1 MIRLIKTSFRQ
12 RAVAIAA
19 YSLGGAAIVWMYVS
33 IFPSLAS
40 QADTYSQLMESLP
53 QGIMKAFAGGTLTGT
68 SFEALIGIKQ
78 YGLIWPIMMLFLMV
92 SLAGNYMAAE
102 IEKGTIGLW
111 LSAPVSRLKVYWS
124 KYLTGV
130 IALIIFTVLSVMTVL
145 PIAKVYNVQ
154 VVSSDFWA
162 LSLMGALFGLAV
174 YGLSMLLSAS
184 SSEKSRVYMVMGVLL
199 LVMYLANVVAELYPK
214 LEKLQYTS
222 FFYYYDVAGILSGNA
237 INRVSV
243 VVFSVVAVV
252 STLLGAWVFNK
263 RDISI

>member
-1 MIRLIKTSFRQ
+1 MRRLIQTSLRQ
-12 RAVAIAA
+12 RIVAITA

-33 IFPSLAS
+33 IFPSLAA

-78 YGLIWPIMMLFLMV
+78 YGLIWPIMLLFLMV
-92 SLAGNYMAAE
+92 SLAANYLAGE

-111 LSAPVSRLKVYWS
+111 LSAPVSRLRVYWS
-124 KYLTGV
+124 KYIAGL
-130 IALIIFTVLSVMTVL
+130 IALLVFVIFSIMTVL
-145 PIAKVYNVQ
+145 PIAHVYKVQ
-154 VVSSDFWA
+154 VASSSFWA
-162 LSLMGALFGLAV
+162 LSLMGTLFGLAV
-174 YGLSMLLSAS
+174 YGLGMLLSAS
-184 SSEKSRVYMVMGVLL
+184 SSEKSRVYMVLGVLL
-199 LVMYLANVVAELYPK
+199 LVMYIANVVAELYPK

-237 INRVSV
+237 VNRVSV
-243 VVFSVVAVV
+243 AVFGLVALI
-252 STLLGAWVFNK
+252 STLLGAWIFNK